1 MSVPK
6 KRLPAHERREQ
17 ILGIAAKVFSRKG
30 YRMASVSDIVEQ
42 SGIGRG
48 TFYIYFDSKKDIF
61 LELIEKY
68 FRDFAQMLEENH
80 RRLEA
85 SFDDRRTV
93 LKTWRDNMLRVLEY
107 HRDNPHLTYIAYRE
121 ALGRDEDFSAK
132 VEELSALARE
142 KLHAEFQLMC
152 DHGMMRECDV
162 EVVTTII
169 MGSAINVIL
178 QHLLMEKGRDTEEL
192 ADTIMEYNIRAL
204 IPDIGDTGRA
214 LRSALYSDK
223 ARVDK

>member
-6 KRLPAHERREQ
+6 KRLPAQERREQ
-17 ILGIAAKVFSRKG
+17 ILGVAAEVFSNKG
-30 YRMASVSDIVEQ
+30 YRMASVSDIVGQ
-42 SGIGRG
+42 AGIGRG

-68 FRDFAQMLEENH
+68 FRDFAEMLEENH

-85 SFDDRRTV
+85 AFSDRRTV
-93 LKTWRDNMLRVLEY
+93 LKTWRDNMLRVFEY

-121 ALGRDEDFSAK
+121 ALGSDEDFSDK
-132 VEELSALARE
+132 VEELSALARD
-142 KLHAEFQLMC
+142 KLAAEFRMMC
-152 DHGMMRECDV
+152 EHGMMRECDV
-162 EVVTTII
+162 DVVTTII

-178 QHLLMEKGRDTEEL
+178 QHLLMEKGRDIEEL

-204 IPDIGDTGRA
+204 IPEMGDTGRA
-214 LRSALYSDK
+214 LRSALGSDSPGVE
-223 ARVDK
+223 R